1 MRFQPTS
8 GCFPIKDYSC
18 LKFAKKVMLRILM
31 AADGF
36 PALLKKN
43 RNQERASAI
52 DIRASAHTLLMASCQ
67 DIDTS
72 AKGLK
77 LSPRVMSLPVSRS
90 AYIDVVIMSAQIP
103 CDLAMSQDANQRS
116 IVNGHSNLGQ
126 LILRYFHNLAHG
138 GVKQTINRGIY

>member
-1 MRFQPTS
+1 
-8 GCFPIKDYSC
+8 
-18 LKFAKKVMLRILM
+18 MLRILM

-77 LSPRVMSLPVSRS
+77 LIKNLSPRVMSLP
-90 AYIDVVIMSAQIP
+90 D
-103 CDLAMSQDANQRS
+103 
-116 IVNGHSNLGQ
+116 Q
-126 LILRYFHNLAHG
+126 LTLML
-138 GVKQTINRGIY
+138 